1 MYAKRTSDG
10 NVQVFLTPDDAR
22 QLVRMMCNC
31 PRQKEEYAAEG
42 RDVPAPLTLH
52 AEDDQGKFTVD
63 FGFDWEGYEL
73 DRQQLKDHWRQISDL
88 LEAVLAELRLKPTSS
103 KQFADWMGEAEEYL
117 DNNEFELAL
126 DALEDMVG
134 DKEDKRLE
142 QVRGLLE
149 AMEEEEGETEE
160 AVQALWQAVE
170 FELDEEE

>member
-1 MYAKRTSDG
+1 MYAKRTSNG

-42 RDVPAPLTLH
+42 REVPPPLTLN
-52 AEDDQGKFTVD
+52 AEDEQGKFTVD

-73 DRQQLKDHWRQISDL
+73 DRQELRDHWRQMSDL

-103 KQFADWMGEAEEYL
+103 KQFADWMDEAEEYL

-134 DKEDKRLE
+134 EKDERLE
-142 QVRGLLE
+142 KVRGLLE
-149 AMEEEEGETEE
+149 AMEEEEGETEA
-160 AVQALWQAVE
+160 AVEALWQTVE